1 MAAKKEIVDEAYP
14 GDIVGLYDSGNFK
27 IGDTLTEGEVLHFK
41 GIPSFSPEQF
51 RYVNNTDPLKTK
63 QFQKGLEQLMDEGV
77 AQLFTRDIN
86 QRKIVG
92 TVGALQFEVIQYRMK
107 GEYGASCDY
116 EPVNLYKALW
126 VSCNDRKAYEEFY
139 DRRRRDMA
147 MDKHGNPVFLAES
160 AWALQMAE
168 EQHPKV
174 QFHLKSDF

>member
-1 MAAKKEIVDEAYP
+1 M
-14 GDIVGLYDSGNFK
+14 
-27 IGDTLTEGEVLHFK
+27 
-41 GIPSFSPEQF
+41 
-51 RYVNNTDPLKTK
+51 
-63 QFQKGLEQLMDEGV
+63 
-77 AQLFTRDIN
+77 N

-116 EPVNLYKALW
+116 EPVNLYKAFW
-126 VSCNDRKAYEEFY
+126 VTCDDKKAYDEFY

-147 MDKHGNPVFLAES
+147 MDKHGSPVFLAES
-160 AWALQMAE
+160 AWALQMAQ